1 MKIKIVRKICI
12 NQKTERIIKIPIVI
26 SENKYTVSNKVS
38 TIACIIKILS
48 T

>member
-1 MKIKIVRKICI
+1 
-12 NQKTERIIKIPIVI
+12 VI
-26 SENKYTVSNKVS
+26 TENKYTVSNIVS